1 MEPFSL
7 VELATFIGISAG
19 AVSALIATM
28 FKSKCDTVK
37 CCWGGL
43 ECHRV
48 VNPVE
53 ESVAADAPQEPQVLT
68 TV

>member
-19 AVSALIATM
+19 AVSALVATM

-37 CCWGGL
+37 CCWGGV

-53 ESVAADAPQEPQVLT
+53 EEPVAADAPQPVT